1 MVKFAR
7 VTVLGVLTLVF
18 AGTNALAQK
27 FPAGPVR
34 IVAPYVP
41 GGAVDIVARPL
52 ADLLSQRWG
61 SPVVVENRA
70 GGATVVGTSV
80 VASAPADGHTLLLT
94 ATPFL
99 VNPTLLPSLPYD
111 SLRDFAGVSMVVE
124 QPLALVA
131 HPSVPAKTL
140 KELVAYASK
149 SEQPLAYGSS
159 GIGGISHLFGELFAR
174 TAGIKLLH
182 VPYRG
187 SGGAVV
193 DVLAGNIPLLFDSG
207 FSAKSSV
214 DGGGLKVIAVSSR
227 QRLPELPNVPTFA
240 EDYPGF
246 EFEQHPDAARAG
258 RDAPAGDR
266 QDFRRR
272 PERHCVARLCRARQ
286 TGRPLSQGL
295 HAAGAG
301 CIHPL
306 RNRQVGKGHPRR
318 QHPDRALETA
328 RKGSRRRI
336 VVEKHRAVIPGRA
349 KGANVEP

>member
-1 MVKFAR
+1 MLIMFRTVNLAR
-7 VTVLGVLTLVF
+7 IALLTVLTLGF
-18 AGTNALAQK
+18 ANTNGLAQQK
-27 FPAGPVR
+27 FPSGPVR

-70 GGATVVGTSV
+70 GGATVVGTSF

-111 SLRDFAGVSMVVE
+111 TLRDFAGVSMVVE

-214 DGGGLKVIAVSSR
+214 DGGNLKVIAVSSR
-227 QRLPELPNVPTFA
+227 QRLPELPDVPTFA
-240 EDYPGF
+240 EEYPGF
-246 EFEQHPDAARAG
+246 EVSSIQMLLAPAATPRPVIDKISADVQSVIASPAYAARVKQAALYPQG
-258 RDAPAGDR
+258 STPQELDAFIRSEIAKWEKVIR
-266 QDFRRR
+266 EANIR
-272 PERHCVARLCRARQ
+272 
-286 TGRPLSQGL
+286 TGR
-295 HAAGAG
+295 
-301 CIHPL
+301 
-306 RNRQVGKGHPRR
+306 
-318 QHPDRALETA
+318 
-328 RKGSRRRI
+328 
-336 VVEKHRAVIPGRA
+336 
-349 KGANVEP
+349 

>member
-7 VTVLGVLTLVF
+7 MAVLGVLALAF
-18 AGTNALAQK
+18 AGTCALAQK

-140 KELVAYASK
+140 KELVAYAGK

-227 QRLPELPNVPTFA
+227 QRLPELPDVPTFA

-246 EFEQHPDAARAG
+246 ESSSIQMLLAPAATPRPVIDKISVDVQSVIASPAYAARVKQAALYPKG
-258 RDAPAGDR
+258 STPQELDAFIRSEIAKWEKVIRDANIR
-266 QDFRRR
+266 
-272 PERHCVARLCRARQ
+272 
-286 TGRPLSQGL
+286 TGR
-295 HAAGAG
+295 
-301 CIHPL
+301 
-306 RNRQVGKGHPRR
+306 
-318 QHPDRALETA
+318 
-328 RKGSRRRI
+328 
-336 VVEKHRAVIPGRA
+336 
-349 KGANVEP
+349 